1 MSPETLIPELPAALH
16 GKRLIV
22 VDVEGNGQRPSE
34 IIEFAALPVDAG
46 HGGAEADMRSWMVRP
61 QKPITAM
68 VTRKV
73 HGIRDSDVA
82 DSPAWPEVA
91 AEIAELLADRVLVA
105 HNASVE
111 HRVITAH
118 LPCWQP
124 PMVLDT
130 LRLAKYVWLD
140 LPGYGLDKLVAHA
153 GIDPAGFAESGY
165 HRAAYDTWCAWQLL
179 LRLIE
184 DGELD
189 WVGLVK
195 VAALP
200 SFVSPDEPA
209 GGLW

>member
-1 MSPETLIPELPAALH
+1 MSPDTLTPELPEALH
-16 GKRLIV
+16 GRRLIV
-22 VDVEGNGQRPSE
+22 VDVEGNGQQPPE
-34 IIEFAALPVDAG
+34 IIELAALPIDADYG
-46 HGGAEADMRSWMVRP
+46 IESDMLSWMIRP

-73 HGIRDSDVA
+73 HGIRDGDVA
-82 DSPAWPEVA
+82 DCPAWPEVA
-91 AEIAELLADRVLVA
+91 PQIAALLADRILVA

-118 LPCWQP
+118 LPEWQP

-165 HRAAYDTWCAWQLL
+165 HRAAYDAWCAWQLL
-179 LRLIE
+179 LRLID

-189 WVGLVK
+189 WMGLLK

-200 SFVSPDEPA
+200 GFAPAEEPD